1 MCKQVVWTK
10 SAKKVL
16 DGLPR
21 NEYRRI
27 MQAVVEMLNG
37 DMRKVAKLVNKPTSR
52 LRVGSWRVI
61 FKDEGDSI
69 KITEVVPRG
78 GAYKR

>member
-1 MCKQVVWTK
+1 MRKQVIWTK

-37 DMRKVAKLVNKPTSR
+37 DMRKVLVNKPTSR

-61 FKDEGDSI
+61 FKDEGHII